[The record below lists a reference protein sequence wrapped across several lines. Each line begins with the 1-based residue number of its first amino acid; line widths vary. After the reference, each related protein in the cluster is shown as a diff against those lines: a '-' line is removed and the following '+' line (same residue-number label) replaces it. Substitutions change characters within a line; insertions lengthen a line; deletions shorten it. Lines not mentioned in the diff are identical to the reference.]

1 MNFLIHV
8 FKLSWKDYFKTLPKE
23 ATAVKGVKLSFEEQ
37 RLVEAAKK
45 AAEELPSEER
55 K

>member
-8 FKLSWKDYFKTLPKE
+8 FKLSWKDYFKTTPKE
-23 ATAVKGVKLSFEEQ
+23 PTVAKGVRLSLEEQ

-45 AAEELPSEER
+45 AAQELPSEER